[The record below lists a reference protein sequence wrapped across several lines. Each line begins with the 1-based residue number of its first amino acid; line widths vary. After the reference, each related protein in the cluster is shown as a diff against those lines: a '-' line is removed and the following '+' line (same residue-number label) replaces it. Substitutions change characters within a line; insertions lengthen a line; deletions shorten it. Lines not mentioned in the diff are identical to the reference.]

1 MQENV
6 EQKSINNAISS
17 YLMIIASWFFL
28 INKDNKHINND
39 FVKKHTKSAL
49 IIHLLFI
56 LTYIIFIYNWLFKNI
71 IILSYWLNIIVADI
85 LFIFLFS
92 MLLYG
97 MYKASKSEYF
107 NIWWFL
113 KASRN
118 ISLDINNDNK
128 LDEKDKLTIVAS
140 YIPFIWYIIWW
151 KYENKQVQNILTLNM
166 FISVI
171 ITLIYILWYSNVSTL
186 LILIY
191 IVYSVFVW
199 VNLFTRNELV
209 SINLPYYFSPNWK
222 IELQKN
228 LLIYIK
234 NYISWNFKWLKEII
248 KEEKDKKETKDK
260 SESININ
267 KLEKVKI
274 PEFLI
279 YIPIINLFLLFIREN
294 NNKLHIRNGLI
305 ITLISILMLIL
316 IFFGYIP
323 STLLLLLLFPIC
335 FGLWKLEIKYYKMP
349 YIYEIFLFIIKM
361 KNLFLKSKQDLKEK
375 HNEVNEVN
383 LKVK

>member
-228 LLIYIK
+228 FLIYIK

-248 KEEKDKKETKDK
+248 KEEKDKKETKYK